1 MSFMK
6 MRTPEK
12 GFATTSAAVAL
23 ALGLTACAPHSVE
36 GKAPMGTGST
46 PQPSRSSQT
55 SETTHGLPDGD
66 ATSAATPASTSAPA
80 SKVDFAPAMHAVNSD
95 VADLTNK
102 PNVIKPTVSDPIK
115 KVFTVDNGSN
125 TTFVIATMNTAS
137 GTLDA
142 ANIGGLDLTFYDAS
156 SSNGSENRPA
166 FEILQ
171 NAGDLPSLNWIDTNG
186 GTNETLD
193 SNGMLYDSMT
203 GAKCQLSQSAANT
216 LVNQVVKAEEDILQ
230 GNQPTVWPTLAC
242 A

>member
-1 MSFMK
+1 

-12 GFATTSAAVAL
+12 RFVTTSAAVAL
-23 ALGLTACAPHSVE
+23 ALGLTACASHSVE
-36 GKAPMGTGST
+36 GKASMGTGST

-66 ATSAATPASTSAPA
+66 ATSAATSTSAPA

-102 PNVIKPTVSDPIK
+102 PNVIKPTVFDPIK

-137 GTLDA
+137 STLDA

-203 GAKCQLSQSAANT
+203 GTKCQLSQSAANT
-216 LVNQVVKAEEDILQ
+216 LVSQVVKAEEDILQ